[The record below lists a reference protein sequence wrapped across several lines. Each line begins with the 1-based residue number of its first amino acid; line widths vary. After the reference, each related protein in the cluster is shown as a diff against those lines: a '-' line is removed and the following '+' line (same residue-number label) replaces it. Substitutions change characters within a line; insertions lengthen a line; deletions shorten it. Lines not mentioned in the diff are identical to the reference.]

1 MKELFFLCICF
12 IGTMLAV
19 NAQTTFTGKI
29 YETPTE
35 PLVGAVV
42 EIVETNQAAST
53 DLDGLFSIKNVP
65 DGTYTLRVSYI
76 GYKEYTQEF
85 TIPTNAY
92 LEIPMIPGANVLG
105 TVEVNSL
112 RVKQKAPFSFSN
124 IDNEELQKSNLG
136 QDIPYLLRNTP
147 SVVATSDAGAG
158 IGYTGVRVRGSDA
171 TRTNVVINDIPLND
185 SESQGVFWVNLPD
198 LASSTNS
205 IQIQRGVGASTNG
218 AGAFGASVHIDTKG
232 YDNEPSIELSNT
244 FGSFNTRK
252 HTLNLSSGLLKNN
265 LVFEG
270 RLSWI
275 ESDGYVDRASSDLRS
290 GYFSAGYFVDNF
302 SVQGIALL
310 GSERTF
316 QSWFGTP
323 EARVN
328 GDIDALTTHYQ
339 NNIGVLYFTQE
350 DSLNLFES
358 DRRYN
363 YYLYEDQVDDYR
375 QDHYQLHFNNQ
386 ITNTLSSKVS
396 FHYTRGR
403 GFFEEFRFQ
412 DLFANYGFNNPII
425 NGEEIS
431 AADIIRRRW
440 LDNDFYGVVAS
451 FNIDQKKADFTFGG
465 AFHRYDGDHFGE
477 IIRTDLEEL
486 EFLGENYYFGVARK
500 DDANIYA
507 QVDYSLAEGL
517 NGYLDLQVR
526 NIDYTTSGTD
536 NDLVNYDIDE
546 NFTFFNPKV
555 GLTYEIKNDQI
566 LYTSFGVANKEPSRS
581 DFINALDNEAPT
593 HETLFDLEL
602 GYKKLSGDFVL
613 EANLYYQ
620 SYDNQLVP
628 TGELNDVGGLLRR
641 NVEDSFRAGIELNGA
656 YKFND
661 WLTVGANATFSQNKI
676 ETIDEVLVDFT
687 DYYAV
692 QEVRTTFNDTDI
704 AYSPNVIAGGEIRVN
719 PIQNLELSLYPK
731 YVGEQFLDN
740 FSNKNRVLDSYLVT
754 DFLGQYIIPSKKI
767 KELRVSLKVNNVFNT
782 LYSANGYTYSF
793 IFGDLIT
800 ENFLY
805 PQAGANFLAGLTIRF

>member
-1 MKELFFLCICF
+1 M
-12 IGTMLAV
+12 
-19 NAQTTFTGKI
+19 
-29 YETPTE
+29 
-35 PLVGAVV
+35 
-42 EIVETNQAAST
+42 
-53 DLDGLFSIKNVP
+53 
-65 DGTYTLRVSYI
+65 
-76 GYKEYTQEF
+76 
-85 TIPTNAY
+85 
-92 LEIPMIPGANVLG
+92 
-105 TVEVNSL
+105 
-112 RVKQKAPFSFSN
+112 
-124 IDNEELQKSNLG
+124 
-136 QDIPYLLRNTP
+136 
-147 SVVATSDAGAG
+147 
-158 IGYTGVRVRGSDA
+158 
-171 TRTNVVINDIPLND
+171 
-185 SESQGVFWVNLPD
+185 
-198 LASSTNS
+198 
-205 IQIQRGVGASTNG
+205 
-218 AGAFGASVHIDTKG
+218 
-232 YDNEPSIELSNT
+232 
-244 FGSFNTRK
+244 
-252 HTLNLSSGLLKNN
+252 
-265 LVFEG
+265 
-270 RLSWI
+270 
-275 ESDGYVDRASSDLRS
+275 RS

-386 ITNTLSSKVS
+386 ITNSLSSKVS

-719 PIQNLELSLYPK
+719 PIQNLELGLYPK

-740 FSNKNRVLDSYLVT
+740 FSNKNRVLDSYFVT